1 MRRFGRLTIAL
12 LLSFG
17 AALAPVSE
25 AVADSRIKA
34 AIIVDANTNN
44 VLYSS
49 SADVLRSPA
58 SLTKIMTLYVLFA
71 YMRAASSRPTP
82 SSRSRPTRPP
92 RRRPSLASSPA
103 PPSRWTMPSRPW

>member
-71 YMRAASSRPTP
+71 YMRAGKLTPNTELKVTAHAAAQAPTK
-82 SSRSRPTRPP
+82 
-92 RRRPSLASSPA
+92 LGL
-103 PPSRWTMPSRPW
+103 